1 MRGEKGKNMMLK
13 KTAACVTLAAFVA
26 SSGACMTWGTRRI
39 RTTAPFPKQGAKI
52 QSLVQKSGATVVFRS
67 ADPGRIAGDA
77 IVGTAVGGAWESVEI
92 AKPVSLVKK
101 RSDGSVYEIT
111 GRDGR
116 VYPVG
121 LVRSEDADKIVFF
134 VAAGRP
140 TPVSV
145 PLSEIASVRI
155 RKFSFVKTGL
165 ALAGLFG
172 LGFFAIWALNADDMM
187 D

>member
-1 MRGEKGKNMMLK
+1 MKGEKGKDIMFK

-26 SSGACMTWGTRRI
+26 SSSACMTWGTRRI
-39 RTTAPFPKQGAKI
+39 QATAPYPKQGAKI
-52 QSLVQKSGATVVFRS
+52 LSLVQKSGATVVFS
-67 ADPGRIAGDA
+67 TADLGRIAGNA

-111 GRDGR
+111 GLDGQ

-121 LVRSEDADKIVFF
+121 LVRSEDAAKIVFF
-134 VAAGRP
+134 VIAGQP

-165 ALAGLFG
+165 ALAGLYG
-172 LGFFAIWALNADDMM
+172 VGFFTLLALHGFEID
-187 D
+187 